1 MWWSIPRLCVA
12 CLLTVPAILELPE
25 FITEWDK
32 KWQPMLTLL
41 DLWYVRFLLI
51 VAAGVIITYP
61 QWAAVIRTRMRF
73 PWGSTFWGGLVF
85 TLAWKRTA
93 WKEQRE
99 FRRQRR
105 RFEREKKKRGGGE

>member
-1 MWWSIPRLCVA
+1 MPDDVKAW
-12 CLLTVPAILELPE
+12 EE
-25 FITEWDK
+25 
-32 KWQPMLTLL
+32 MLGIL
-41 DLWYVRFLLI
+41 DLWGVRVGLTLFGLT
-51 VAAGVIITYP
+51 IITYP
-61 QWAAVIRTRMRF
+61 LWAAAMRRGMSL

-93 WKEQRE
+93 WKERRE